1 MAVAPDG
8 LEELSGESVES
19 PLPPP
24 TILTLGQPLAAQ
36 DQQPCMLPTDEHTI
50 AGQLNHMMTQQ
61 QEQLAAMQAKM
72 ENAATLL
79 TTATMSDQ
87 PGEILAHQTPEALPG
102 QPPQAQPAQSSA
114 DQPPAQPEQALADQP
129 PPGQPLAALEKWLQS
144 QLKDKR
150 TWHNILNLTTSTRP
164 KVNGGALFRS
174 LTDVTQQAREGKQHK
189 CTMTLPC
196 AFEHGDGLGFTVSAL
211 ANTALQA
218 HELAC
223 HKAFTKLLSL
233 DAGRVVLRRTSWHCT
248 EEDIVQHF
256 AQVLGT
262 DMHQPLAVP
271 EPRASRSAYE
281 APEAGEEAEREQAI
295 VNLLRE
301 CLENEGGKCDPSNFK
316 QLPDGR
322 KPGLELDHLLKRET
336 LQAFIKS
343 HAEFELVKI
352 QKHNK
357 KGFEV
362 STGEGKGWGFKWA
375 AAPSPALGS
384 LTTPIA
390 LPLLS
395 ASTCNH

>member
-8 LEELSGESVES
+8 LEELSGEFVES

-50 AGQLNHMMTQQ
+50 AGQLNRMMKQQ
-61 QEQLAAMQAKM
+61 QEQLAAMQAKI

-79 TTATMSDQ
+79 TTATMS
-87 PGEILAHQTPEALPG
+87 HQTPEALPG

-144 QLKDKR
+144 QLKDKT

-211 ANTALQA
+211 ANTEREA
-218 HELAC
+218 HQLAC
-223 HKAFTKLLSL
+223 RKAFTKLLSL

-301 CLENEGGKCDPSNFK
+301 CIENEKMGSVILPTSNRCEMEGSQHYCWTASSRGKP
-316 QLPDGR
+316 
-322 KPGLELDHLLKRET
+322 
-336 LQAFIKS
+336 
-343 HAEFELVKI
+343 
-352 QKHNK
+352 
-357 KGFEV
+357 
-362 STGEGKGWGFKWA
+362 
-375 AAPSPALGS
+375 
-384 LTTPIA
+384 
-390 LPLLS
+390 
-395 ASTCNH
+395 

>member
-1 MAVAPDG
+1 MYQV
-8 LEELSGESVES
+8 LEEIQGGDEPVEW
-19 PLPPP
+19 PP
-24 TILTLGQPLAAQ
+24 TIFTLGSRGGQ
-36 DQQPCMLPTDEHTI
+36 DQPADEHTI
-50 AGQLNHMMTQQ
+50 ADQLNPMMTQQ
-61 QEQLAAMQAKM
+61 QDQLAAMQAKV

-79 TTATMSDQ
+79 TTATMS
-87 PGEILAHQTPEALPG
+87 HQTPEALPG

-129 PPGQPLAALEKWLQS
+129 PPGQPLAALEEWLQS

-211 ANTALQA
+211 ANTASQA

-223 HKAFTKLLSL
+223 RKALTKLLSL
-233 DAGRVVLRRTSWHCT
+233 DAGRVVLRPTSWHCT

-295 VNLLRE
+295 VKLLRE
-301 CLENEGGKCDPSNFK
+301 CLENEDGKCDPSNFK

-362 STGEGKGWGFKWA
+362 STGEGKGWGFNGQQHLRQPLA
-375 AAPSPALGS
+375 A
-384 LTTPIA
+384 
-390 LPLLS
+390 
-395 ASTCNH
+395 